1 MSVSKDSKLKRTI
14 IHLVLLVSV
23 GLALYPALRVFGIS
37 LRPSSAL
44 HTSDIGIIPDN
55 ATFEAYKT
63 ILFEKPFL
71 TWLKNSLV
79 VTLFTVAIGV
89 SLATTAGYVFARRK
103 FPGRKAGLTFFLVT
117 QMFPATMLILPMY
130 LLLSQFGLT
139 SQDVVVPLI
148 GLSKAHIAL
157 IIMYST
163 TALPLCVWQMK
174 GYYDTIPDSLEEAAL
189 VDGLNEFQA
198 FYKIVLPLA
207 KPALVITAL
216 FSFMT
221 AWNEF
226 MVARVVMTDNKL
238 YTLPVGLQ
246 NLASQFNTQWAN
258 FAAAS
263 VLIMIPVMAI
273 FLILSRYLVGGLTLG
288 GVKG

>member
-1 MSVSKDSKLKRTI
+1 MSVKKDSKLKRFI
-14 IHLVLLVSV
+14 IHFILLVSV
-23 GLALYPALRVFGIS
+23 ALALYPALRVFGIS
-37 LRPSSAL
+37 LRPTSAL
-44 HTSDIGIIPDN
+44 HTSSIGIIPDN
-55 ATFEAYKT
+55 PTLEAYKT

-71 TWLKNSLV
+71 TWLKNSLL
-79 VTLFTVAIGV
+79 VTVFTVIIGV
-89 SLATTAGYVFARRK
+89 SLATTAGYAFSRK
-103 FPGRKAGLTFFLVT
+103 KFTGRKAGLTFFLVT

-130 LLLSQFGLT
+130 LLLAQFGLT
-139 SQDVVVPLI
+139 SQEIIIPFI
-148 GLSKAHIAL
+148 GLSKVHLAL

-174 GYYDTIPDSLEEAAL
+174 GYYDTIPGSLEEAAL
-189 VDGLNEFQA
+189 VDGLNQFQA
-198 FYKIVLPLA
+198 FYKIILPLA

-226 MVARVVMTDNKL
+226 MVARILMTDSNL
-238 YTLPVGLQ
+238 YTLPVGLR

-263 VLIMIPVMAI
+263 VLIMVPVMAV